1 MKYRK
6 LIFIAI
12 ALFQAISLWAQTTK
26 VITLSPGIPYT
37 DQLSLKNDDKDM
49 DITLKLAF
57 NEEKNT
63 LTASI
68 NSSKMVYVFWDA
80 TLYKKAVHHR
90 WLRIEKLPYV
100 VSSYPQDRFRF
111 TKESLHRIH
120 KPYKK
125 YNFKAWANVTGLQP
139 VDTERKM
146 VNDHL
151 EQVYNIQGMDT
162 CVQITLRDIL
172 LMEEGPQKGKAH
184 DYDLIYG
191 KDLNTEYQITL
202 KRNPCF
208 GQDEKLQAVLDDLVN
223 IRQSFA
229 IFRKKYGKGTVGSQE
244 EMQAFEDLQETLIAK
259 YPRHTVSSSCPNIQ
273 EAQNHY
279 NQVLD
284 SIQNTSVTL
293 EVDTPAGAM
302 EAIGG
307 AEGRV
312 INAKT
317 ILTNAR
323 LLDNTISRW
332 LVSRDEAERS
342 DLLEQCRSIINET
355 NAMIGAGSGQT
366 PEERNAVK
374 IFREAVQYYKRTC
387 K

>member
-26 VITLSPGIPYT
+26 VITLSPGIPYA

-80 TLYKKAVHHR
+80 TLYKKVVHHR

-146 VNDHL
+146 VPRNRL
-151 EQVYNIQGMDT
+151 TIQSFK
-162 CVQITLRDIL
+162 LK
-172 LMEEGPQKGKAH
+172 ES
-184 DYDLIYG
+184 LIFSH
-191 KDLNTEYQITL
+191 
-202 KRNPCF
+202 CHW
-208 GQDEKLQAVLDDLVN
+208 GQTN
-223 IRQSFA
+223 RQS
-229 IFRKKYGKGTVGSQE
+229 
-244 EMQAFEDLQETLIAK
+244 
-259 YPRHTVSSSCPNIQ
+259 
-273 EAQNHY
+273 
-279 NQVLD
+279 
-284 SIQNTSVTL
+284 
-293 EVDTPAGAM
+293 DTDF
-302 EAIGG
+302 
-307 AEGRV
+307 
-312 INAKT
+312 K
-317 ILTNAR
+317 
-323 LLDNTISRW
+323 
-332 LVSRDEAERS
+332 
-342 DLLEQCRSIINET
+342 
-355 NAMIGAGSGQT
+355 
-366 PEERNAVK
+366 
-374 IFREAVQYYKRTC
+374 
-387 K
+387 